1 MTTNQKIFNFNH
13 ISKNLPDG
21 KNKEIKD
28 CINIITKNFGVIK
41 NHFNITKKCTNLTSA
56 SLVAT
61 GTIIGAITLNPIN
74 LASISVPGLLL
85 QTYSTAKKYGKK
97 VESSRFAYSSYNNIL
112 IELRDSLWSGV
123 FDEKLFFNK
132 SVVIDIINDNCF
144 SIPYKM
150 IKKYI

>member
-1 MTTNQKIFNFNH
+1 MH
-13 ISKNLPDG
+13 L
-21 KNKEIKD
+21 
-28 CINIITKNFGVIK
+28 
-41 NHFNITKKCTNLTSA
+41 CTNLTSA

-85 QTYSTAKKYGKK
+85 QTYSTAKKYDKK

-112 IELRDSLWSGV
+112 IELRDSLWSRV
-123 FDEKLFFNK
+123 FDKKLFFNK